1 MNPERALKIFLVDD
15 DTDFLK
21 LMGALLERRGHE
33 VILSHAGTN
42 AAIEIPDVKPDA
54 VVTDWV
60 MVGLDGLELITE
72 LREGGECPETKMI
85 LVSGRLDGTTDE
97 DARAADLDGYIRK
110 PIDPAAFAETV
121 ERLIL
126 G

>member
-54 VVTDWV
+54 VVTDCTGE
-60 MVGLDGLELITE
+60 VGDGAQDCF
-72 LREGGECPETKMI
+72 RPKRGGELVVLHHPVLKGHGRPEFDVCQLLKRGI
-85 LVSGRLDGTTDE
+85 SVERLDGKDQ
-97 DARAADLDGYIRK
+97 
-110 PIDPAAFAETV
+110 
-121 ERLIL
+121 
-126 G
+126 